1 MCATP
6 RRTRIAVLT
15 VDRLAVHN
23 AIGLITMPEV
33 CASARSSGRV
43 LRTSSAGA
51 YWRRRQ
57 DLHLGRDLK
66 EREHLKGEDTPA
78 S

>member
-23 AIGLITMPEV
+23 AIGLITMPEFA
-33 CASARSSGRV
+33 CLLDHLEG
-43 LRTSSAGA
+43 SSAPAALVLTGA
-51 YWRRRQ
+51 GDRTFIS
-57 DLHLGRDLK
+57 G
-66 EREHLKGEDTPA
+66 GI
-78 S
+78 